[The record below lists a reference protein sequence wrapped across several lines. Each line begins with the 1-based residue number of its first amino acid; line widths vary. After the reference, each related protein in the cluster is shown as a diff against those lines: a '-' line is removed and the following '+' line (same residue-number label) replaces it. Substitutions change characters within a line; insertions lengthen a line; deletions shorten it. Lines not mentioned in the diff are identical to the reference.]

1 MARQTINTGSSA
13 NDGQGDTLRQAGT
26 KLNANFSE
34 VYNLLGGDNAG
45 LDTVTHLTD
54 SGIDFPHTTYDT
66 KLKATQGSGTNTITL
81 PNVSGTV
88 TLNGATQTLTN
99 KTLTAPVITLPQIND
114 LSSNHQYILTTGEL
128 TADRNVNLP
137 VLADSDTFTF
147 IGATQ
152 TLTNKTLTSPVINT
166 STITSPK
173 IVTSILDTN
182 GNVVFKVT
190 PVGSAVN
197 HIDIHNAAASGIPTI
212 EAHGT
217 DTNISIDFSGKG
229 TGAVITEKQAYGAT
243 TMTANGTAA
252 QTSSHIIC
260 NKGSSLAVAVAN
272 GTVVGEIKIFTNKG
286 VGTATLTPVS
296 LAGSTTIAI
305 QTNESVA
312 LIWDATNWFV
322 TGGNGYAL
330 A

>member
-1 MARQTINTGSSA
+1 MARQIINTGSSA

-34 VYNLLGGDNAG
+34 VYSLLGGDNAG

-66 KLKATQGSGTNTITL
+66 KLKATQGTGTNTITL
-81 PNVSGTV
+81 PNVTGTV

-99 KTLTAPVITLPQIND
+99 KTLTAPVMTLPQIND

-128 TADRNVNLP
+128 TADRNINLP
-137 VLADSDTFTF
+137 VLADSDTLAF

-173 IVTSILDTN
+173 VVTNVLDTN
-182 GNVVFKVT
+182 GNILIGIT

-197 HIDIHNAAASGIPTI
+197 HIDIRNAAASGTPII
-212 EAHGT
+212 DVVGT

-229 TGAVITEKQAYGAT
+229 TGAVITEKQAYGTT

-252 QTSSHIIC
+252 QTSSYIIC
-260 NKGSSLAVAVAN
+260 NKGSSLAVTVAD
-272 GTVVGEIKIFTNKG
+272 GTVAGEIKVFTNKG
-286 VGTATLTPVS
+286 VGTATLTPAN

-312 LIWDATNWFV
+312 LIWDAANWFV